1 MPSDPFLES
10 DPEHLATFVQEYVR
24 RENEA
29 DAGSLAVIASQLRDP
44 RWLPHQIAEQLL
56 AKPEIQ
62 AAIKAVRAVYKPRA
76 TQEVS
81 VDTISMDMETIYQEA
96 KDARQFTEAI
106 AAKKLQAE
114 IRGLISK
121 TLNVNVKHSV
131 STMSDAE
138 LEALARRKAIE
149 GEFTEVPTGLAG
161 LAVLSPHG

>member
-1 MPSDPFLES
+1 MQHDPFAS
-10 DPEHLATFVQEYVR
+10 ADPEHLATFVQEYVR
-24 RENEA
+24 REGEA
-29 DAGSLAVIASQLRDP
+29 DAGSLAVIASQMRDP
-44 RWLPHQIAEQLL
+44 RWLPHQVAEFLL

-62 AAIKAVRAVYKPRA
+62 AAVKVLRSVYKPKA

-96 KDARQFTEAI
+96 KDARQFTAAI

-131 STMSDAE
+131 STMTDAE
-138 LEALARRKAIE
+138 LESLARRKIIE
-149 GEFTEVPTGLAG
+149 GEFSEVPGT
-161 LAVLSPHG
+161 AVATVDA